1 MPGSAIATRR
11 KSNVV
16 YEGDIMYLAIDGD
29 DGNVHSDGFVDEGL
43 TALGNANNLHGEGCL
58 FKILPKLSYEAHKAL
73 RHATVVPGSEKHVL
87 LTQQVKVE
95 VEANASI
102 VARIGTGAG
111 QPVVF
116 GQPIQL
122 QHVVSGKFLTSH
134 SKALAD
140 MDKSCM
146 KVSLQAHGSSKSWFT
161 FIPRYRHR
169 VIGQPL
175 TFQET
180 VCLVRSKSHSL
191 YVHLS
196 RSVNGHGEVNV
207 HHKATDMKLVSYHSS
222 RRATTT
228 TTGLRF
234 GKLYRLY
241 HVEGKAFVALSANPS
256 SEQAVTKPPYL
267 RYIVPDSAYVDD
279 VNMTVKSMF
288 VLERSSN
295 PLEGGDL
302 VEFASPI
309 RFRHLVTGRY
319 LAVAIDPPAIETEVN
334 VEHMQ
339 DKQTVLRL
347 HSTTR
352 QDAGTAFY
360 LTPSGGDSQTVYRI
374 ETQARGGVKYRLHNP
389 NRPKPNRS
397 GKATASGHVVAT
409 TDLSDQD
416 VFHLVEVAEADVHDT
431 HLLLSVTTHLRHHF
445 NLQDALDRGNS
456 VSFES
461 MKIPLTALRLLL
473 AFFGGQSAASIKPA
487 STSNST
493 DHHHTQRQDKA
504 RQVKLIDTLF
514 AMLRVVPANH
524 LDMSQIAVNP
534 RRRVIHRL
542 HQLIN
547 TVLEHLLR
555 ENVANKH
562 YITTRSVV
570 SPTSPS
576 SSATTYLDEI
586 MHAIGSETGAKRV
599 YCRAFENN
607 VDLLE
612 HRVNMRLVAASFRRL
627 QDKGV
632 RAMGMLPFL
641 ATICSCHGRTIPANQ
656 ELIARALYSIDPDV
670 PFARYN
676 LVVEVASC
684 AATDRCF
691 ITNSM
696 KSMALTIPQCMESHG
711 IDWKPPGHEMA
722 EQGARNI
729 AISWKSCSGWQ
740 PGANALYHA
749 PEELGLPLE
758 LTAVVSEDLAQYRL
772 SYLSPEL
779 LFMEQNQGVAALDG
793 DSDPSIP
800 SIFDTFSM
808 KNLIEPTVPHANKT
822 GEKMKPSEVLQAT
835 TTCEKSEGLQLVLI
849 GGSASTRTP
858 EPYEPN
864 NASKADTAR
873 ATESTPSV
881 PHTGPKWVLLEH
893 IAWTLQ
899 PQTLY
904 PLLFN
909 INKKDMIPWSELEA
923 KMPRTTRDHFIRLR
937 DLAQYFQLQ
946 LDLLVELVRGGS
958 ASSIQVVTRQFS
970 YTMLLGAISNERLPH
985 CLRTAFGL
993 LMHHCYVHVFPHEPI
1008 VSGSRVFV
1016 YEDIPKLNTKRHTT
1030 LPCTAFQLDA
1040 GHPAVAIGL
1049 ATKDDFL
1056 SYPHPNKLSVLQAV
1070 LFSIVAK
1077 FSATPVHQLTV
1088 ESTAFLRALLHMLHD
1103 LLRFGFYADVDM
1115 QKRLVG
1121 LLMGLLDGRN
1131 TGTLHDDQRYR
1142 RTPLHDAMTTTKSQI
1157 CHILSTLHTMWR
1169 DIEVTRVM
1177 SFFKHV
1183 YLEPTSK
1190 WSAALHKK
1198 RHGVV
1203 RVSDVVKLLDDPSLD
1218 LLVLSNGTLDF
1229 ICVDL
1234 IMYDDKVLVHEAMKL
1249 MIQANTRREQVLR
1262 AVMDCLLVYSSPP
1275 SRGASVG
1282 GLKASPGYH
1291 VFKELRGML
1300 PTLKYNVSLAQ
1311 SPAMTADLAA
1321 VLTTLRAMVVQLTG
1335 CCVDTSPTGLSVP
1348 LGGSR
1353 KSSFWG
1359 MVTPVSTTRHKFP
1372 NYEKQRVVLHLRV
1385 HEQVIPLL
1393 QLQARDDVATELAA
1407 VQAAV
1412 CDFLTHLVQQH
1423 PAGQHAIFKHLPT
1436 LWPRFDDVSGMG
1448 DVLIALLMHNAT
1460 LCKNLPEEAM
1470 WKMVRILDGHCQ
1482 RLARRPDRAAAPI
1495 TSKGHRGSPTSE
1507 SFQVVCQIF
1516 DFVMVYMAP
1525 NEMPCASNQRLWLD
1539 VFTHAQFTHTV
1550 PPFAAGIEYW
1560 MDVLSDEI
1568 IESAGYRALVDAVQS
1583 PDQPHQLHYFQKVLV
1598 LMGLSC
1604 RGRNLPCEVKC
1615 QQTYPLNLILTLLL
1629 DAKMPMGLKYV
1640 ASRYLTLVFLHADG
1654 FTELTSLQ
1662 SPMWRLLMQSSNTI
1676 ADFAASNSQRFL
1688 YRSDDRNFQDLY
1700 SEYVY
1705 FGLLDVVTCFFA
1717 RVFRPAAHHIHVD
1730 GQITAIR
1737 TALATALAALAE
1749 RSAADAA
1756 QSKVCHNCRVA
1767 VGLVESTSGT
1777 FSTTA
1782 AGRGRVLR
1790 RDDSAKLQMQSSPYD
1805 RFKLELSVDDAI
1817 QATLT
1822 SEFHALIRRWEA
1834 IDIERHSHSSNVTQR
1849 LFCTKIIEFVEA
1861 NPTSGCVV
1869 DALKILHELC
1879 AKHHVSADDKKVMA
1893 EVDVEEAMD
1902 KHTTMQT
1909 FLASCGAARMVVHVI
1924 ATSSRAPVVLCAI
1937 RLASELL
1944 YGGNI
1949 DVQTL
1954 VIDSLVA
1961 RQDDRFF
1968 VQVDKLLRHEIDR
1981 VKEARRLTKLMG
1993 EVRPEFR
2000 RRGSE
2005 ITSSQKPKA
2014 TVTTSRP
2021 LMGGSPHAV
2030 GDDDHNVSADLVIQF
2045 LTQCAKGH
2053 FRRMQ
2058 TAMLTQSGLGHP
2070 STVKNVNILASVV
2083 AFMSIL
2089 VKDELTLASLP
2100 LEDGESLVQCWA
2112 FLAVYM
2118 QGPCKENQEYLLQ
2131 SSPMVELFR
2140 KTLKVHLVVPLTAH
2154 PVDNDG
2160 VQIVVEKLLKG
2171 HATKAMVSALEGRM
2185 TSASITRL
2193 CSGLEVGA
2201 IKRRLVE
2208 IHEQFQLE
2216 KDKHVQDVTW
2226 DERFLEEGL
2235 DLITLAKV
2243 AFGASFDVADMPMR
2257 VKRVNFV
2264 SEDAYVV
2271 AKRAWQESMRFYTAH
2286 AFFASMHHSVE
2297 IWWGAD
2303 IGIETVYFALP
2314 SHCRMLACLGP
2325 KKDRLLNELNYKSN
2339 DRLKQFVKATYGFD
2353 QEMQHMEVLSTFKL
2367 YNVVRPYI
2375 PHFKTASFFLAIS
2388 MNVIMVVAVAR
2399 DDTRTHFIMK
2409 PQPLFDAQTVMGN
2422 FQVFFSLCVLM
2433 FILVISVPLVFRR
2446 RWNVRTKHA
2455 MLEYKLH
2462 RSIGSLDSVLDL
2474 DELKI
2479 QVEVRVE
2486 QSRVWWAHLH
2496 ASYGTFGKLICLV
2509 LLLQFTLMQATPNL
2523 PSWLPVALLMLP
2535 FIQSTRMYLENGSGY
2550 GAFIFTALYDVVLD
2564 KYTAFYFFYFAI
2576 SVGGLIVHP
2585 FMYMF
2590 HLFDIVMMSPTLQN
2604 VVASV
2609 TKPGR
2614 VLLLTT
2620 LLGLCGIY
2628 FFAMLLFFAQPT
2640 DAVDQVNHVA
2650 YCKTLMDCFALCVHR
2665 GIPHIGGVGY
2675 ILSDGF
2681 HNPPQF
2687 LDRTHYWSRIVY
2699 DVAFFAFAVIMLNMI
2714 FGITVD
2720 TFSDL
2725 RTDSADRAEL
2735 KMNQCFVCG
2744 QARAVFDNHY
2754 IQRGLP
2760 NGFQK
2765 HIDEEH
2771 NMWHYMYFL
2780 VHVNSK
2786 HLIECNGP
2794 EAYVKKLLV
2803 KEDLSWFPQGKA
2815 ACLDATNT
2823 RQSVKDDLVQIKSQ
2837 LQSLGLQS
2845 EVVADLFQRKRDS
2858 KAKNATRAV

>member
-146 KVSLQAHGSSKSWFT
+146 K
-161 FIPRYRHR
+161 
-169 VIGQPL
+169 
-175 TFQET
+175 
-180 VCLVRSKSHSL
+180 
-191 YVHLS
+191 
-196 RSVNGHGEVNV
+196 
-207 HHKATDMKLVSYHSS
+207 
-222 RRATTT
+222 
-228 TTGLRF
+228 F

-309 RFRHLVTGRY
+309 RFRHLVTGTY
-319 LAVAIDPPAIETEVN
+319 
-334 VEHMQ
+334 
-339 DKQTVLRL
+339 
-347 HSTTR
+347 
-352 QDAGTAFY
+352 
-360 LTPSGGDSQTVYRI
+360 
-374 ETQARGGVKYRLHNP
+374 
-389 NRPKPNRS
+389 
-397 GKATASGHVVAT
+397 
-409 TDLSDQD
+409 D

-641 ATICSCHGRTIPANQ
+641 ATICS
-656 ELIARALYSIDPDV
+656 
-670 PFARYN
+670 
-676 LVVEVASC
+676 
-684 AATDRCF
+684 
-691 ITNSM
+691 

-808 KNLIEPTVPHANKT
+808 KNLIEPTVPHGKN
-822 GEKMKPSEVLQAT
+822 
-835 TTCEKSEGLQLVLI
+835 GLI
-849 GGSASTRTP
+849 TKDPMFPGARTF
-858 EPYEPN
+858 
-864 NASKADTAR
+864 D
-873 ATESTPSV
+873 
-881 PHTGPKWVLLEH
+881 WVLLEH

-958 ASSIQVVTRQFS
+958 ASSIQ
-970 YTMLLGAISNERLPH
+970 
-985 CLRTAFGL
+985 
-993 LMHHCYVHVFPHEPI
+993 
-1008 VSGSRVFV
+1008 
-1016 YEDIPKLNTKRHTT
+1016 
-1030 LPCTAFQLDA
+1030 PCTAFQLDA

-1335 CCVDTSPTGLSVP
+1335 CCVDTSPAGLSVP

-1688 YRSDDRNFQDLY
+1688 YRSDDLNFQDLY

-2045 LTQCAKGH
+2045 LTVRC
-2053 FRRMQ
+2053 
-2058 TAMLTQSGLGHP
+2058 
-2070 STVKNVNILASVV
+2070 V
-2083 AFMSIL
+2083 SI
-2089 VKDELTLASLP
+2089 
-2100 LEDGESLVQCWA
+2100 
-2112 FLAVYM
+2112 
-2118 QGPCKENQEYLLQ
+2118 
-2131 SSPMVELFR
+2131 
-2140 KTLKVHLVVPLTAH
+2140 
-2154 PVDNDG
+2154 
-2160 VQIVVEKLLKG
+2160 
-2171 HATKAMVSALEGRM
+2171 
-2185 TSASITRL
+2185 
-2193 CSGLEVGA
+2193 
-2201 IKRRLVE
+2201 
-2208 IHEQFQLE
+2208 
-2216 KDKHVQDVTW
+2216 
-2226 DERFLEEGL
+2226 
-2235 DLITLAKV
+2235 
-2243 AFGASFDVADMPMR
+2243 
-2257 VKRVNFV
+2257 
-2264 SEDAYVV
+2264 
-2271 AKRAWQESMRFYTAH
+2271 
-2286 AFFASMHHSVE
+2286 
-2297 IWWGAD
+2297 
-2303 IGIETVYFALP
+2303 
-2314 SHCRMLACLGP
+2314 
-2325 KKDRLLNELNYKSN
+2325 
-2339 DRLKQFVKATYGFD
+2339 
-2353 QEMQHMEVLSTFKL
+2353 
-2367 YNVVRPYI
+2367 
-2375 PHFKTASFFLAIS
+2375 
-2388 MNVIMVVAVAR
+2388 
-2399 DDTRTHFIMK
+2399 
-2409 PQPLFDAQTVMGN
+2409 
-2422 FQVFFSLCVLM
+2422 
-2433 FILVISVPLVFRR
+2433 
-2446 RWNVRTKHA
+2446 
-2455 MLEYKLH
+2455 
-2462 RSIGSLDSVLDL
+2462 
-2474 DELKI
+2474 
-2479 QVEVRVE
+2479 
-2486 QSRVWWAHLH
+2486 
-2496 ASYGTFGKLICLV
+2496 
-2509 LLLQFTLMQATPNL
+2509 
-2523 PSWLPVALLMLP
+2523 
-2535 FIQSTRMYLENGSGY
+2535 
-2550 GAFIFTALYDVVLD
+2550 
-2564 KYTAFYFFYFAI
+2564 
-2576 SVGGLIVHP
+2576 
-2585 FMYMF
+2585 
-2590 HLFDIVMMSPTLQN
+2590 
-2604 VVASV
+2604 
-2609 TKPGR
+2609 
-2614 VLLLTT
+2614 
-2620 LLGLCGIY
+2620 
-2628 FFAMLLFFAQPT
+2628 
-2640 DAVDQVNHVA
+2640 
-2650 YCKTLMDCFALCVHR
+2650 
-2665 GIPHIGGVGY
+2665 
-2675 ILSDGF
+2675 
-2681 HNPPQF
+2681 
-2687 LDRTHYWSRIVY
+2687 
-2699 DVAFFAFAVIMLNMI
+2699 
-2714 FGITVD
+2714 
-2720 TFSDL
+2720 
-2725 RTDSADRAEL
+2725 
-2735 KMNQCFVCG
+2735 
-2744 QARAVFDNHY
+2744 
-2754 IQRGLP
+2754 
-2760 NGFQK
+2760 
-2765 HIDEEH
+2765 
-2771 NMWHYMYFL
+2771 
-2780 VHVNSK
+2780 
-2786 HLIECNGP
+2786 
-2794 EAYVKKLLV
+2794 
-2803 KEDLSWFPQGKA
+2803 
-2815 ACLDATNT
+2815 
-2823 RQSVKDDLVQIKSQ
+2823 
-2837 LQSLGLQS
+2837 
-2845 EVVADLFQRKRDS
+2845 
-2858 KAKNATRAV
+2858 